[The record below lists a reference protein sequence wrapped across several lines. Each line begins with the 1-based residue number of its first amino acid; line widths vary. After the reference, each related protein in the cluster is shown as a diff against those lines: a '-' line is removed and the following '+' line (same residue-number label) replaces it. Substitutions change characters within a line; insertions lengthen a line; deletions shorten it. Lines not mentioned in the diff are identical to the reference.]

1 VQKEE
6 VTKKNSSWLGA
17 DLFLVVL
24 LEDKCNYLVESSGW
38 NGSKG
43 FGGFSLL
50 FRTVAGSQNNQ
61 CKQGKND
68 LFHCC
73 GFKVYKQQVM
83 KYCTLIGSGLFLS
96 FIHYQKITIM
106 TFLFLFGGGIII
118 TLLVVL
124 FIFLLPLLALISAL
138 MSDFPG
144 NEKILWVLII
154 LLLPFLGSVLYFLIG
169 RNQRISR

>member
-1 VQKEE
+1 
-6 VTKKNSSWLGA
+6 
-17 DLFLVVL
+17 
-24 LEDKCNYLVESSGW
+24 
-38 NGSKG
+38 
-43 FGGFSLL
+43 
-50 FRTVAGSQNNQ
+50 
-61 CKQGKND
+61 
-68 LFHCC
+68 
-73 GFKVYKQQVM
+73 
-83 KYCTLIGSGLFLS
+83 
-96 FIHYQKITIM
+96 M

-169 RNQRISR
+169 RNQRTNR

>member
-1 VQKEE
+1 
-6 VTKKNSSWLGA
+6 
-17 DLFLVVL
+17 
-24 LEDKCNYLVESSGW
+24 
-38 NGSKG
+38 
-43 FGGFSLL
+43 
-50 FRTVAGSQNNQ
+50 
-61 CKQGKND
+61 
-68 LFHCC
+68 
-73 GFKVYKQQVM
+73 
-83 KYCTLIGSGLFLS
+83 
-96 FIHYQKITIM
+96 M

-124 FIFLLPLLALISAL
+124 FIFLIPLLALISAL